1 MVQLSNTEKN
11 NVVIAPSRTG
21 DGVFALRDFSADETI
36 LLLRGKLITC
46 YEDDDIDEET
56 RANTIRYDEEYYL
69 SPGNTPG
76 NYFNHSCGLNAK
88 IVKKGK
94 KLSVV
99 AIVPIKKGREITFD
113 YSTTLA
119 HDDVWTMQCRCGS
132 RNCRK
137 VIKCFTKLSKKIQK
151 AYIRLQVVP
160 EYIRTIDG
168 II

>member
-1 MVQLSNTEKN
+1 MAQLSNTEKN
-11 NVVIAPSRTG
+11 NVAIAPSRTG
-21 DGVFALRDFSADETI
+21 DGVFAVRDFIAGETV
-36 LLLRGKLITC
+36 LTLRGRLITC

-69 SPGNTPG
+69 SPGKTPG
-76 NYFNHSCGLNAK
+76 NYFNHSCGPNTK

-119 HDDVWTMQCRCGS
+119 HDDVWTMQCRCGAPS
-132 RNCRK
+132 CRK
-137 VIKCFTKLSKKIQK
+137 VVKSFQKLSKKLQS
-151 AYIRLQVVP
+151 AYRALEIVP
-160 EYIRTIDG
+160 EYILTIDSK
-168 II
+168 I